1 MTFSCVILTKGSLN
15 PKENF
20 YPFQNVYTSE
30 RSYNKC
36 LPENCC
42 CSGGVS
48 LLKLVLFQVSRHV
61 DMSQHMTRILEG
73 SISGSPTIIS
83 AITSSPL
90 DDVMALA
97 GGQAK
102 VIFISYN

>member
-1 MTFSCVILTKGSLN
+1 
-15 PKENF
+15 
-20 YPFQNVYTSE
+20 
-30 RSYNKC
+30 
-36 LPENCC
+36 
-42 CSGGVS
+42 
-48 LLKLVLFQVSRHV
+48 
-61 DMSQHMTRILEG
+61 MSQHMTRILEG

-102 VIFISYN
+102 VISIFHREFVFRRDKKLLFHVY